1 MDIVRKVDPTYRY
14 SSYTRNLR
22 TAYIGGFLMVRL
34 DSQQKFIGEK
44 CCSRK
49 FHDLHQVEPKTQ
61 PGLRTQLG
69 FVLGIRVEVGPV
81 GRRRCPGSWC
91 GVERTML
98 QSCTLFS
105 ALVGVITRTSLQA
118 VVVEVGRCEIGRR
131 VVGGGRWVVV
141 GGCSHGRRRRR
152 HRPGAY

>member
-1 MDIVRKVDPTYRY
+1 M
-14 SSYTRNLR
+14 R
-22 TAYIGGFLMVRL
+22 TAYIGEFLMVRL

-44 CCSRK
+44 YCSRK
-49 FHDLHQVEPKTQ
+49 IHDLHQVEPKTQ

-69 FVLGIRVEVGPV
+69 FVLDVRVEVGLV

-98 QSCTLFS
+98 LSCTLFS

-131 VVGGGRWVVV
+131 VVGGERWVMVV
-141 GGCSHGRRRRR
+141 VTEEEEGR
-152 HRPGAY
+152 HRPRAY

>member
-1 MDIVRKVDPTYRY
+1 M
-14 SSYTRNLR
+14 R
-22 TAYIGGFLMVRL
+22 TTYIGGFLMVRL

-44 CCSRK
+44 YCCRNI
-49 FHDLHQVEPKTQ
+49 HDLHQVEPKTQ

-69 FVLGIRVEVGPV
+69 FVLDVRVEVGLV

-98 QSCTLFS
+98 LSCTLFS

-131 VVGGGRWVVV
+131 VVGGGWWL
-141 GGCSHGRRRRR
+141 
-152 HRPGAY
+152 